1 MEEELADG
9 HGLNGK
15 AFHESGSSLG
25 WKYSSIVSE
34 AVVSLPR
41 AEMLP
46 KLQDEYGLERRL
58 LLKREACVCSSLS
71 LHAEA
76 ACCFQSSHGSG
87 SWWMTV
93 LFRFFSPSLRI
104 LETPEGYVVVR

>member
-1 MEEELADG
+1 MEEELAVG

-25 WKYSSIVSE
+25 WEYSSIVSE

-46 KLQDEYGLERRL
+46 KLQEEYGLERPTPFEERSVCLQLSQPPLATGSSAGSVSTSRL
-58 LLKREACVCSSLS
+58 LAAFNPAKALEPVDDSS
-71 LHAEA
+71 
-76 ACCFQSSHGSG
+76 F
-87 SWWMTV
+87 
-93 LFRFFSPSLRI
+93 
-104 LETPEGYVVVR
+104 